1 MSSDYTKNHHLQKM
15 TYQNLGEICH
25 SHDVDIGD
33 ENLKVIL
40 RIMQEN
46 PYPVINESYHPV
58 LLMIIA
64 NKMSQKMS
72 DLFKPILED
81 YFIDEIK

>member
-1 MSSDYTKNHHLQKM
+1 
-15 TYQNLGEICH
+15 
-25 SHDVDIGD
+25 
-33 ENLKVIL
+33 
-40 RIMQEN
+40 MQEN
-46 PYPVINESYHPV
+46 PYPAINESYHPV

-81 YFIDEIK
+81 YFIDEIKQREKDF